1 MIYDMGWY
9 SSMILLIPAFLFAS
23 YAQMKVSS
31 NFSRYSKIGNR
42 RNITGAEAARRMLDA
57 NGLYHVKINV
67 TGGRLSDNYN
77 PKTQV
82 VSLSSDVYSSSS
94 VAAIGVA
101 CHECGHAVQ
110 HAEGYTALKFRNIII
125 PVANFGSSL
134 AIPLFVIGLIM
145 GIEGLEFLGI
155 LFFSFAVIFQAATL
169 PVEFNASRRALV
181 QMKNLNLVM
190 EDEEK
195 GVKKVL
201 GAAAMTYVAAL
212 LVSLMQLVRLILLS
226 RSRD

>member
-1 MIYDMGWY
+1 M
-9 SSMILLIPAFLFAS
+9 
-23 YAQMKVSS
+23 
-31 NFSRYSKIGNR
+31 
-42 RNITGAEAARRMLDA
+42 
-57 NGLYHVKINV
+57 
-67 TGGRLSDNYN
+67 
-77 PKTQV
+77 
-82 VSLSSDVYSSSS
+82 
-94 VAAIGVA
+94 
-101 CHECGHAVQ
+101 
-110 HAEGYTALKFRNIII
+110 KFRNIII

-212 LVSLMQLVRLILLS
+212 AVSLANLLRLLIIVMGG
-226 RSRD
+226 RNKRR

>member
-212 LVSLMQLVRLILLS
+212 LVSLMQLVRLILLC

>member
-145 GIEGLEFLGI
+145 GIESLEFLGI

-181 QMKNLNLVM
+181 QMKDLNLVM

>member
-1 MIYDMGWY
+1 MINDLGWY

-23 YAQMKVSS
+23 YAQMRVSS
-31 NFSRYSKIGNR
+31 NFNRYSKIANR

-57 NGLYHVKINV
+57 NGLNYVKINMINGKL
-67 TGGRLSDNYN
+67 TDNYN
-77 PKTQV
+77 PGTQII
-82 VSLSSDVYSSSS
+82 SLSQDVYHGCSI
-94 VAAIGVA
+94 AAIGVA

-110 HAEGYTALKFRNIII
+110 HSEGYSPLKFRNIII

-134 AIPLFVIGLIM
+134 AIPLFLIGLILQ
-145 GIEGLEFLGI
+145 IEGLEFLGI

-181 QMKNLNLVM
+181 QMKDLNLVAD
-190 EDEEK
+190 DEEK

-212 LVSLMQLVRLILLS
+212 LVSLMQLVRLIILS
-226 RSRD
+226 RSRR